1 MVWWTVPA
9 FWRHC
14 YNIALFFLSISHDDE
29 ENDKVDDCHED
40 NVNDE
45 EGDN

>member
-14 YNIALFFLSISHDDE
+14 YNIALFFLSISRD
-29 ENDKVDDCHED
+29 ENDKVYGCHDDNAN
-40 NVNDE
+40 NV

>member
-14 YNIALFFLSISHDDE
+14 YNIALFFLSISHD
-29 ENDKVDDCHED
+29 ENDKVYGCHDDNAN
-40 NVNDE
+40 NV